1 MSSWISGHP
10 PGGHGFPTQAV
21 RASGCTAHQSDQHQE
36 RPDPARKP
44 QHSRSLSVYPSGV
57 EIASAV
63 PVSVMLTEPTPSSAR
78 NGGWRVPVAVTTT
91 VLPST
96 RTVPDQ
102 PASAKRAAGAGDRVP
117 GIDLVAAG
125 PDRGGRQLVGAGSG
139 RLLCGATGLDLLIDQ
154 LATAADQAD
163 EGDERRGG
171 DDQGPYRRCSPV
183 VSGPAAGIAAL
194 PGSGR
199 GGHWSLR

>member
-1 MSSWISGHP
+1 MYRP
-10 PGGHGFPTQAV
+10 PGAIE
-21 RASGCTAHQSDQHQE
+21 HQE

-63 PVSVMLTEPTPSSAR
+63 PVSRMLTEPTPSSAR
-78 NGGWRVPVAVTTT
+78 NGGWRVPVAVTMT

-102 PASAKRAAGAGDRVP
+102 PASRGRSRARAIASP
-117 GIDLVAAG
+117 GVDVVAAG
-125 PDRGGRQLVGAGSG
+125 PDRGGRQLVGAGPG
-139 RLLCGATGLDLLIDQ
+139 GLLGGPTGLDLLVDQ

-163 EGDERRGG
+163 AARRT
-171 DDQGPYRRCSPV
+171 P
-183 VSGPAAGIAAL
+183 
-194 PGSGR
+194 
-199 GGHWSLR
+199 WW